1 MTEQQQGVQ
10 PMESEE
16 DEVQAGEI
24 SFEQRFR
31 ALEAEFL
38 PEGVTF
44 VPPDCVCAHA
54 HQTQMEEKDNLI
66 QLLLAQARRLKG
78 QLKAVRAAAKNME

>member
-16 DEVQAGEI
+16 DEVQAEEI
-24 SFEQRFR
+24 SFEQRFK

-44 VPPDCVCAHA
+44 IPPDCICLFDHDNIVA
-54 HQTQMEEKDNLI
+54 EKDNMV
-66 QLLLAQARRLKG
+66 QLLLAQARRLKA